1 MQLAPSACL
10 ASAAASSGLAH
21 LILPANLPANMQ
33 PPQLS
38 YVDEALA
45 AWSQGVKNN
54 PPLMLLPIIRRH
66 GIQSVSSIADTL
78 FTDSSN
84 PMHRARFL
92 AASCKESGAWLN
104 ALPVISLGLRM
115 DNATMRI
122 SMGLRLGL
130 PLCQSHTCQ
139 HCGAEVS
146 QFATHGLSCRKS
158 AGRHNR
164 HSAVNEIIHRAL
176 VSAHVPSRL
185 EPSGLYRSD
194 GKRPDGVSIV
204 PWKCG
209 QLLVWD
215 ATCSDTFAPSY
226 STIAAHQVGAVAQQA
241 EDRKMQKYKHL
252 DSCYFFTPVAIETSG
267 VFGPKTTEFLKV
279 LGHRLRQVSGEANS
293 FAYLTQRLSVAV
305 QRGNAASVLEQ
316 LRWTVKRKSF

>member
-1 MQLAPSACL
+1 MYHVSF
-10 ASAAASSGLAH
+10 
-21 LILPANLPANMQ
+21 
-33 PPQLS
+33 
-38 YVDEALA
+38 
-45 AWSQGVKNN
+45 KNTN
-54 PPLMLLPIIRRH
+54 KINF
-66 GIQSVSSIADTL
+66 SV
-78 FTDSSN
+78 
-84 PMHRARFL
+84 
-92 AASCKESGAWLN
+92 
-104 ALPVISLGLRM
+104 
-115 DNATMRI
+115 RI
-122 SMGLRLGL
+122 CMGLRLGL

-158 AGRHNR
+158 AGRHHC

-176 VSAHVPSRL
+176 VSAHVPSRFQ
-185 EPSGLYRSD
+185 PSGLYCSD

-215 ATCSDTFAPSY
+215 ATCPDTFAPSY

-267 VFGPKTTEFLKV
+267 VFGPKTTKVLKE
-279 LGHRLRQVSGEANS
+279 LGHRLRQMSGEANS

-305 QRGNAASVLEQ
+305 QHGNAASVLGTIKTDSEEEEF
-316 LRWTVKRKSF
+316 LV